1 MSSSPTRPVVL
12 TLYKIMLREAA
23 KFPDFNFRSYSV
35 RRIRDA
41 FRESR
46 SLASLNQVI
55 VNGFSRNIGTV
66 IVKIIKDK
74 VLLTVLNLISKFC

>member
-74 VLLTVLNLISKFC
+74 VW